1 MHKRKTSLN
10 YIIEQSQTKTENCV
24 YLSAVN
30 DLQLLLELILPLCI
44 PPAMPLLLTELT
56 IMNIWLDILEFKKTV
71 DFISLQYVQM
81 SVKTPVFGIV

>member
-1 MHKRKTSLN
+1 M
-10 YIIEQSQTKTENCV
+10 ENCV

-44 PPAMPLLLTELT
+44 PPAMPPLLTELT
-56 IMNIWLDILEFKKTV
+56 IMNIWLDILEFKKAV